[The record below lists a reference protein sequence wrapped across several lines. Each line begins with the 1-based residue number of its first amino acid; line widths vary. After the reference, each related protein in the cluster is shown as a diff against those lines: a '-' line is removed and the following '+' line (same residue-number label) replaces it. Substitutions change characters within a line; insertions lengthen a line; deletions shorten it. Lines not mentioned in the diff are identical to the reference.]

1 MIPVIKFVYVNY
13 YLGHSGVVAFLSLYL
28 AGLGLS
34 GREIGALIAA
44 GPLAGLLVHP
54 AWSLLADRK
63 GGIRGAL
70 LAALSGAVVASL
82 LLPLGQTYG
91 SLILLIT
98 VWALFFNG
106 IDPLLNSLALNLLGK
121 RPDGFGRIRLYGSF
135 GNAASQVA
143 IGWLTQI
150 VHAAAMFYW
159 QAFCLF
165 LSFLGIFAI
174 RVERPAAREKQGSLY
189 DAFRSLGGNRAFLSF
204 LLSAFLLQTSQIM
217 GWSYFALY
225 AEAGGANPL
234 QAGVGLWIAVVSA
247 FPFFYLGEALLGRFG
262 PRRLLVASA
271 LAYALRWGM
280 LSAFR
285 QVPAIYAVQ
294 LLNGFCYGLYYIAAV
309 AFVHRETPAPLKTT
323 GQGLL
328 SAVHISLAT
337 ICGGMLGGLLIDWG
351 DVTWIYR
358 VAAGLAMLSLIP
370 LVRLVSAHAPAAQSG
385 QQTVAISSK
394 GVR

>member
-1 MIPVIKFVYVNY
+1 MPRPAGQIPSKPEW
-13 YLGHSGVVAFLSLYL
+13 A
-28 AGLGLS
+28 
-34 GREIGALIAA
+34 
-44 GPLAGLLVHP
+44 
-54 AWSLLADRK
+54 
-63 GGIRGAL
+63 
-70 LAALSGAVVASL
+70 
-82 LLPLGQTYG
+82 YG
-91 SLILLIT
+91 SRSYRPFPFST
-98 VWALFFNG
+98 WAKLFW
-106 IDPLLNSLALNLLGK
+106 
-121 RPDGFGRIRLYGSF
+121 
-135 GNAASQVA
+135 AASA
-143 IGWLTQI
+143 
-150 VHAAAMFYW
+150 
-159 QAFCLF
+159 
-165 LSFLGIFAI
+165 
-174 RVERPAAREKQGSLY
+174 PAGSSSPARS
-189 DAFRSLGGNRAFLSF
+189 
-204 LLSAFLLQTSQIM
+204 
-217 GWSYFALY
+217 
-225 AEAGGANPL
+225 
-234 QAGVGLWIAVVSA
+234 
-247 FPFFYLGEALLGRFG
+247 
-262 PRRLLVASA
+262 
-271 LAYALRWGM
+271 AYALRWGM